1 MGKKLRDKLDHLK
14 PKFIDGGMKNGY
26 PKETLEKI
34 WADWEKFASY
44 AFNKSHATCYSWV
57 AYQTA
62 YLKANYPSEYM
73 AATMSRNISNITEI
87 TKLMDEC
94 KQTGIPTLGP
104 DINESYLKFSVNHKG
119 NGPYKD
125 IFDFVQRVNLSACN
139 RKNIECMALAGVFD
153 SFEGIKREDFF
164 EKNSKGE
171 TFSDVLVRYG
181 NKYQMDK
188 AATAVS
194 LFGAF
199 DDVAVAT
206 PEIPNAPEWSSLER
220 LNKEREL
227 VGIYLSAHPL
237 DEYYVILNDVCNITH
252 LHDSDVTMGGIVT
265 SLREGLTKRGN
276 PFGTAKVE
284 DYSGSHEFTFY
295 DKDWIE
301 KKNYFVPGMFLYMK
315 GRCQAKR
322 WNKEEYEIVINKIDL
337 LSDIKDSIIE
347 KLTIS
352 MPVSS
357 ITEDFIAE
365 LMDNVDKNPGK
376 VDLYFQIYDD
386 DHETNVMLTS
396 RKKKI
401 SVQRKIIDFLSDKP
415 SINYKIN

>member
-1 MGKKLRDKLDHLK
+1 
-14 PKFIDGGMKNGY
+14 
-26 PKETLEKI
+26 
-34 WADWEKFASY
+34 
-44 AFNKSHATCYSWV
+44 
-57 AYQTA
+57 
-62 YLKANYPSEYM
+62 M

-119 NGPYKD
+119 DIRFGLGAIKGVGENAVMSIIEEREKNGPYKD

-237 DEYYVILNDVCNITH
+237 DEYYVILNDVCNVKMQELDDITH

>member
-1 MGKKLRDKLDHLK
+1 
-14 PKFIDGGMKNGY
+14 
-26 PKETLEKI
+26 
-34 WADWEKFASY
+34 
-44 AFNKSHATCYSWV
+44 
-57 AYQTA
+57 
-62 YLKANYPSEYM
+62 
-73 AATMSRNISNITEI
+73 
-87 TKLMDEC
+87 
-94 KQTGIPTLGP
+94 
-104 DINESYLKFSVNHKG
+104 
-119 NGPYKD
+119 
-125 IFDFVQRVNLSACN
+125 
-139 RKNIECMALAGVFD
+139 MALAGVFD

-237 DEYYVILNDVCNITH
+237 DEYYVILNDVCNVKMQELDDITH